1 MHAPPMT
8 NESRTPARRRIL
20 FPLAAIALAIVAI
33 ELVSAALYARVA
45 GGADATASA
54 AGGDEAVPREDEA
67 DRDGD
72 GPRRD
77 VADSSMAADSAAAG
91 GGAAA
96 DTSSP
101 ADTSAPADPAVPDVR
116 AARERAGL
124 GFRDPAMSLHP
135 YLGYV
140 YTPRKEGDPPL
151 PPGIHISADGFLDD
165 RPAIR
170 ARRDGTVLIGILGGS
185 VAGQLGSFH
194 LAHLERAL
202 RRGGAFEG
210 KEIEFVRLGMPG
222 YHQPQQVIQL
232 ASILAQG
239 GAFDIVL
246 NLDGFNE
253 IAVPV
258 ALNAA
263 QGAHPLFPMNWSMVA
278 LDTPDPGVRR
288 ALGAMAYVTDERR
301 AREARFRASPLSRS
315 ATARLLWK
323 LSDRNLEGKAA
334 RYAWELRTFPVEE
347 IPYFVRGPERDHA
360 PAGGL
365 VPWCVEVW
373 RRSSLQ
379 LKALCDAHGIR
390 YVHVLQPN
398 QYLPGSKPL
407 SATERANAFD
417 AESPYRPVVEEGYPL
432 LRAAGEDLRDAGV
445 EFHDLTM
452 AFEEAGATLYVDSC
466 CHFNGEGNR
475 ILSDA
480 IAAAMR
486 AGS

>member
-1 MHAPPMT
+1 MLRRMT
-8 NESRTPARRRIL
+8 NETRVPALRRVL
-20 FPLAAIALAIVAI
+20 FPLAAAALVVAAI
-33 ELVSAALYARVA
+33 ELASAALYARVA
-45 GGADATASA
+45 GGADAAGEAGDGDA
-54 AGGDEAVPREDEA
+54 AREAEADSGGDGTAP
-67 DRDGD
+67 DGS
-72 GPRRD
+72 
-77 VADSSMAADSAAAG
+77 DSSAVADSAAAG
-91 GGAAA
+91 AVAAA
-96 DTSSP
+96 DP
-101 ADTSAPADPAVPDVR
+101 AAPDVR

-135 YLGYV
+135 YYGYV
-140 YTPRKEGDPPL
+140 YTPRKPTDPPL
-151 PPGIHISADGFLDD
+151 PRGLHISEDGFLDD
-165 RPAIR
+165 RPAVR
-170 ARRDGTVLIGILGGS
+170 QRREGTVLIGIVGGS

-202 RRGGAFEG
+202 RTGGAFDG
-210 KEIEFVRLGMPG
+210 QEIEFVRLGMPG

-239 GAFDIVL
+239 GTFDILL

-263 QGAHPLFPMNWSMVA
+263 QGAHPLYPMNWSMVA

-301 AREARFRASPLSRS
+301 AREARFRASPVSRS

-323 LSDRNLEGKAA
+323 LTDRDLERKAA
-334 RYAWELRTFPVEE
+334 RYAWELRTFPVEQ

-360 PAGGL
+360 PPGGL

-373 RRSSLQ
+373 RRSSLE

-398 QYLPGSKPL
+398 QYLAGSKPL
-407 SATERANAFD
+407 SATERAEAFD
-417 AESPYRPVVEEGYPL
+417 PESPYRPVVEEGYPL
-432 LRAAGEDLRDAGV
+432 LRAAGEELRDAGV

-452 AFEEAGATLYVDSC
+452 AFEGAGATLYVDSC

-486 AGS
+486 TGRGA